1 MIGIYH
7 QLNSQSLR
15 SSWIFLEVRQSSYA
29 QLLTTAQSCLG
40 QSGRSIEIHLIL
52 LASTEVQWEEYI
64 EYLERQLSDF
74 VSISDRILGQ
84 FIFENGS

>member
-1 MIGIYH
+1 M
-7 QLNSQSLR
+7 
-15 SSWIFLEVRQSSYA
+15 
-29 QLLTTAQSCLG
+29 
-40 QSGRSIEIHLIL
+40 EIHLIL